1 MKNPN
6 IPKKQ
11 KGILEDIHSTVN
23 FLAMFDTLEGI
34 SFFAKDH
41 NFCLIYAN
49 PPFYQS
55 LGLKSRKERLGKNDF
70 ELPPNSGQEIQ
81 EVRRVDNREVQA
93 HDRPGRTIPKSSGD
107 SGG

>member
-34 SFFAKDH
+34 SFFAKDRD
-41 NFCLIYAN
+41 FCLIYAN
-49 PPFYQS
+49 PTFYQR
-55 LGLKSRKERLGKNDF
+55 LGLKSQKELLGKNDF
-70 ELPPNSGQEIQ
+70 ELFPEHDLSQIVLRDGSLPRLTCFSRRARSLATTSGFS
-81 EVRRVDNREVQA
+81 R
-93 HDRPGRTIPKSSGD
+93 
-107 SGG
+107 